1 MTGGKTL
8 ILFFDE
14 GKLRKC
20 IQKDDKEVEIHQST
34 SAPIQL
40 KDFEFR
46 IDQGNNV
53 CYA

>member
-1 MTGGKTL
+1 MEGEDREKKEREKERKTNYN
-8 ILFFDE
+8 
-14 GKLRKC
+14 
-20 IQKDDKEVEIHQST
+20 DKEVEIHQST